1 MIPIPNGSARSSR
14 ARASKRAASV
24 SAVAVFARVPAPEKV
39 KTRLIPLLGAA
50 GAAGL
55 HAALLQDTLHKVS
68 PFRASAARYLYLQ
81 GSRHFLAPAG
91 YKIAP
96 QRGADLGA
104 RLGHAFEQL
113 LKRHVSAIVIGTDS
127 PLLPVRALGT
137 ALGEL
142 RVCDAVLGPCPDG
155 GYYLLGLRRYEGG
168 LLRGIRWGTRFAFR
182 DTLRNLL
189 RRQYCCSILEP
200 CPDVDRP
207 HDVLNLR
214 ERLSRDAA
222 ARRLAPATWRF
233 LRAWTGTNLTPDQKY
248 CTAVS
253 SARG

>member
-1 MIPIPNGSARSSR
+1 M
-14 ARASKRAASV
+14 
-24 SAVAVFARVPAPEKV
+24 AVFARVPAPEKV